1 VYRPVLADGR
11 RECEGERSLFVQT
24 GLLCFA
30 PKALVLR
37 GGDGFGLAW
46 ASKDK
51 MLVDNKEREAIAK

>member
-11 RECEGERSLFVQT
+11 RESEGERNVFVQT
-24 GLLCFA
+24 GLCFA

-37 GGDGFGLAW
+37 GGDGFGLAR

-51 MLVDNKEREAIAK
+51 MLVDNKER